1 MVLVTDNSGPFRS
14 FRFAAFIAVQ
24 VPPRR
29 NGGCGL
35 PGDEVVAQPHI
46 LTNHAST
53 RRSQQTWPWLTQ
65 MGWHLGGFYTHE
77 WVLTGCSSRRIGRV
91 WNSSGRWPLPPGM
104 RPAHNPPTAS
114 CTW

>member
-1 MVLVTDNSGPFRS
+1 MRIAGR
-14 FRFAAFIAVQ
+14 RGGGAAAHPDQ
-24 VPPRR
+24 SR
-29 NGGCGL
+29 
-35 PGDEVVAQPHI
+35 EHQAQP
-46 LTNHAST
+46 ADV
-53 RRSQQTWPWLTQ
+53 WPWLTQ